1 MFRVSVP
8 PIGTVMVG
16 VNSRTGNT
24 TEPAPFEPRV
34 NEVKVAAAR
43 MAGATIAPD
52 ASVSSDVCIVNK
64 PVFSFRAAPRVR
76 PDSVTVMAPV
86 PVSLY
91 SINRII

>member
-1 MFRVSVP
+1 M
-8 PIGTVMVG
+8 GTEEVA
-16 VNSRTGNT
+16 VNTRTGNT